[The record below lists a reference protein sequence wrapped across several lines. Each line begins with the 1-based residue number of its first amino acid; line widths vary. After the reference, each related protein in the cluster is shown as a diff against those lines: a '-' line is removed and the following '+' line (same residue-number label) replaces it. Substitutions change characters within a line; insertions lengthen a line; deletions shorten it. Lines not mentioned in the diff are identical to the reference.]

1 MIIET
6 DLIDRNNLYKANK
19 GYYDKLYKE
28 RYDNLILREE
38 IEMPQEIRKK
48 LEEAIVLQKWVTVR
62 SDGEYSTLPHQ
73 YVVRKNWN
81 NKNISFDFFNEIIRQ
96 YCSIEIWKGTLSNWA
111 GRKGEYLRVGNF
123 RYWNMGY
130 PLEIT
135 TVINRENSQYKT
147 HAEYIN
153 HPQESI

>member
-1 MIIET
+1 MNIET
-6 DLIDRNNLYKANK
+6 DLIDRENLYKANK
-19 GYYDKLYKE
+19 GYYDKLFKE

-38 IEMPQEIRKK
+38 FEMPQEIRKK
-48 LEEAIVLQKWVTVR
+48 LEEAIVMQKWVTVK

-81 NKNISFDFFNEIIRQ
+81 EKIVSFNFFCEIIRQ
-96 YCSIEIWKGTLSNWA
+96 YCSVEVWKGTLKNWA
-111 GRKGEYLRVGNF
+111 GRKGEYLRIGNF
-123 RYWNMGY
+123 KYWDMGY

-135 TVINRENSQYKT
+135 TVINRENKSYTTHEEYK
-147 HAEYIN
+147 N